1 MSAPG
6 EGVGWGSEGR
16 TGKTTCVIHVYPG
29 KGNHWPFRDPGVCK
43 AVSLPPSG
51 QLSSLRDKPYWGS
64 DVAGRMGS
72 RRRKKGW
79 VESVTASMCLRA
91 GSRVA
96 DDKNWPSPLS
106 SHLLP
111 LRWWPIS
118 GECYRWHQD
127 LQTLCPLPD
136 GYPQAPFLRKVVNMA
151 LLDKQMLKAILHK
164 VAQETI
170 TNRRIS
176 ADKSDWSWDYLSFRN
191 LIRFILGKHHQ
202 AYVKRESDAKRKRR
216 TQRNMSWVL
225 PRPESHSS
233 WTLCPQA

>member
-1 MSAPG
+1 
-6 EGVGWGSEGR
+6 
-16 TGKTTCVIHVYPG
+16 
-29 KGNHWPFRDPGVCK
+29 
-43 AVSLPPSG
+43 
-51 QLSSLRDKPYWGS
+51 
-64 DVAGRMGS
+64 MGS
-72 RRRKKGW
+72 RRWKKGW
-79 VESVTASMCLRA
+79 VWSVTASMCLRA

-96 DDKNWPSPLS
+96 DDKNWPSPVS

-111 LRWWPIS
+111 LRWWLIS
-118 GECYRWHQD
+118 GECYRWHRD

-136 GYPQAPFLRKVVNMA
+136 GYPQAPFLRKVVSMA

-191 LIRFILGKHHQ
+191 LIRFVLRKHHQ
-202 AYVKRESDAKRKRR
+202 AYDKRESDAKRKRR

-225 PRPESHSS
+225 PRPESRSS
-233 WTLCPQA
+233 WTVRPQAQGRTRQTRYKAIREGWWQGGWYGLSLKQRTLWRSCLLEARRISSLF